1 MNVINL
7 GYRPVP
13 IEMEMILRSY
23 YDNKQKEQNVNSF
36 RMNIFCEKIYLSQA
50 MASKCKIDAVQQSKS
65 QVVHISHN
73 VAPNIHSPLIW
84 NTKQKLIK

>member
-13 IEMEMILRSY
+13 IEMEMILRSD
-23 YDNKQKEQNVNSF
+23 YDNKQIQLEWTYF
-36 RMNIFCEKIYLSQA
+36 ATKIYLSQA

>member
-1 MNVINL
+1 MDVINL

-13 IEMEMILRSY
+13 IEMEMIFRSY
-23 YDNKQKEQNVNSF
+23 YDNKQRIHLKWTYF
-36 RMNIFCEKIYLSQA
+36 ATKIYLSQA

-73 VAPNIHSPLIW
+73 VAPNIHSWLIW
-84 NTKQKLIK
+84 NKQKLIK